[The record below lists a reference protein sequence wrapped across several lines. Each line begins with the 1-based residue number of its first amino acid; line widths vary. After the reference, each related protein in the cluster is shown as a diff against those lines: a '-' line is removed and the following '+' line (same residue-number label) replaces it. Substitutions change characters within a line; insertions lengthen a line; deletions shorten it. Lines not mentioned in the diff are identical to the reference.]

1 MLIGRRQ
8 LEFTKEDIRHLF
20 IEVLSGVNQRLRR
33 LAAPVVDRAHDGGNF
48 HEIGSVADYREDIHS
63 IESNF
68 RCCIHRLPEIAA
80 GSLSKAK
87 SA

>member
-33 LAAPVVDRAHDGGNF
+33 LAAPVVDRAHDGSNF
-48 HEIGSVADYREDIHS
+48 HEIGSGPDYRENIHS

-68 RCCIHRLPEIAA
+68 VVGFIDYQRSPRDL
-80 GSLSKAK
+80 
-87 SA
+87 